1 MDRGTLI
8 ELGNYLAERIEFI
21 PPARVEGCDN
31 TFRMTM
37 QWLYAHGRPVEDDLA
52 YLRAHG
58 AYCDCEVLFNAM
70 PEDEEE
76 DNATD
81 AWMN

>member
-1 MDRGTLI
+1 MDRDTLI

-37 QWLYAHGRPVEDDLA
+37 Q
-52 YLRAHG
+52 
-58 AYCDCEVLFNAM
+58 
-70 PEDEEE
+70 
-76 DNATD
+76 
-81 AWMN
+81 